1 MSLENI
7 QEIMAEER
15 SLAPDASTLE
25 RWKKEWKDL
34 LKWQKSPEA
43 ARERR
48 KNEQEMAKFEK
59 IKAREE
65 AKGNQVM
72 FASTVTTNFGEQ
84 DVYQLMEELWNKG
97 FDSYLET
104 LSKPVY
110 YERTEILDS
119 SVPQN
124 VALIYY
130 KRLPT
135 S

>member
-1 MSLENI
+1 MALENI

-25 RWKKEWKDL
+25 RWKKEWEDL
-34 LKWQKSPEA
+34 LEWLNSPEA

-48 KNEQEMAKFEK
+48 KNKQEMAKFEE

-72 FASTVTTNFGEQ
+72 FACTVPTNFGEQ
-84 DVYQLMEELWNKG
+84 DVYQLMGELWNKG

-110 YERTEILDS
+110 YKQTKMLDS

-124 VALIYY
+124 VALVYY